1 MSEVE
6 HLITVQDEVGETP
19 IWIPNEQA
27 MYWID
32 LEGSAVH
39 RYDQSTGDREDWS
52 LDAAVTAL
60 ARRASG
66 GWILATKTGLAF
78 WDQGGATTEFIVD
91 PTSDSEAIRFND
103 TTVDPQGRLI
113 VGTANVQ
120 DFDASDGVIYRLDP
134 DLSLHQI
141 DDGYAISN
149 GMGFSPDGKI
159 LYVTDMFHNQIVAL
173 DYDIESGAVSNKRVF
188 AEIPADTGLP
198 DGLTVDAAGFVWSA
212 HWAGSRVT
220 RYDPDGAIER
230 QIPVPVTNA
239 TSLGFG
245 GAELNELYITT
256 AWFFMNEEERKA
268 QPRAG
273 DVFRVKTD
281 ITGMIEQ
288 EFAGYQER

>member
-1 MSEVE
+1 MSELE

-19 IWIPNEQA
+19 IWIPDQQA

-39 RYDQSTGDREDWS
+39 RYEPSSGDRQDWT

-60 ARRASG
+60 ARRATG

-78 WDQGGATTEFIVD
+78 WDQQGAETEFIVD
-91 PTSDSEAIRFND
+91 PTADVEAIRFND
-103 TTVDPQGRLI
+103 TTVDQQGRLI
-113 VGTANVQ
+113 AGTANVQ
-120 DFDASDGVIYRLDP
+120 DFEASDGVLYRLDP

-149 GMGFSPDGKI
+149 GMGFSPDGKT
-159 LYVTDMFHNQIVAL
+159 LYVTDMFHNRIVAL
-173 DYDIESGAVSNKRVF
+173 DYDAAAGTVSNKRTFVDV
-188 AEIPADTGLP
+188 PADTGLP
-198 DGLTVDAAGFVWSA
+198 DGLTVDAEGFVWSA
-212 HWAGSRVT
+212 HWAGARVT

-230 QIPVPVTNA
+230 QILVPVTNA

-245 GAELNELYITT
+245 GADMNELYITT
-256 AWFFMNEEERKA
+256 AWFFMSEEDRKA

-273 DVFRVKTD
+273 DVFRIKTD
-281 ITGMIEQ
+281 ITGTVEPQ
-288 EFAGYQER
+288 FAG

>member
-6 HLITVQDEVGETP
+6 HLISVQDEVGETP
-19 IWIPNEQA
+19 IWAPDQQA

-39 RYDQSTGDREDWS
+39 RYEPLTGDRKDWS

-78 WDQGGATTEFIVD
+78 WDQQGAATEFIVD
-91 PTSDSEAIRFND
+91 PTADRQEIRFND
-103 TTVDPQGRLI
+103 TVVDKQGRLI
-113 VGTANVQ
+113 AGTANVQ
-120 DFDASDGVIYRLDP
+120 DFGAPDGVLHRLDP

-141 DDGYAISN
+141 DDGYAVSN
-149 GMGFSPDGKI
+149 GMGFSPDGRI

-173 DYDIESGAVSNKRVF
+173 DYDTEAGTIGNKRIF

-198 DGLTVDAAGFVWSA
+198 DGLTVDAEGFVWSA
-212 HWAGSRVT
+212 HWAGARVT
-220 RYDPDGAIER
+220 RYDPDGTVER

-239 TSLGFG
+239 TCLGFG
-245 GAELNELYITT
+245 GADMNELYITT
-256 AWFFMNEEERKA
+256 AWFFMSEDERKA

-273 DVFRVKTD
+273 DVFRIKTD
-281 ITGMIEQ
+281 VVGLVEPQ
-288 EFAGYQER
+288 FAG

>member
-6 HLITVQDEVGETP
+6 HLIVVQDEVGETP
-19 IWIPNEQA
+19 IWIPDQQA

-39 RYDQSTGDREDWS
+39 RYEPASGERKDWA

-66 GWILATKTGLAF
+66 GWILATKSGLAF
-78 WDQGGATTEFIVD
+78 WDQAGATTEFIVD
-91 PTSDSEAIRFND
+91 PTSDSEAIRLND
-103 TTVDPQGRLI
+103 TSVDRQGRLV
-113 VGTANVQ
+113 VGTADVQ
-120 DFDASDGVIYRLDP
+120 DFEASDGVIYRLDP

-159 LYVTDMFHNQIVAL
+159 LYVTDMFHNRIVAL
-173 DYDIESGAVSNKRVF
+173 DYDTGSGSVSNKRTFV
-188 AEIPADTGLP
+188 EVPSDTGLP
-198 DGLTVDAAGFVWSA
+198 DGLTVDTEGFVWSA
-212 HWAGSRVT
+212 HWAGARVT
-220 RYDPDGAIER
+220 RYDPDGTIER
-230 QIPVPVTNA
+230 QIPVPATTA

-245 GAELNELYITT
+245 GADMNELYITT
-256 AWFFMNEEERKA
+256 AWFSMSEEEKKA

-273 DVFRVKTD
+273 DLFRVKTD
-281 ITGMIEQ
+281 ITGMVESQ
-288 EFAGYQER
+288 FAG

>member
-6 HLITVQDEVGETP
+6 HLISVQDEVGETP
-19 IWIPNEQA
+19 IWAPDQQA

-39 RYDQSTGDREDWS
+39 RYEPLTGDRKDWS

-78 WDQGGATTEFIVD
+78 WDQQGAATEFIVD
-91 PTSDSEAIRFND
+91 PTADRQEIRFND
-103 TTVDPQGRLI
+103 TVVDKQGRLI
-113 VGTANVQ
+113 AGTANVQ
-120 DFDASDGVIYRLDP
+120 DFGAPDGVLHRLDP

-141 DDGYAISN
+141 DDGYAVSN
-149 GMGFSPDGKI
+149 GMGFSPDGRI

-173 DYDIESGAVSNKRVF
+173 DYDTEAGTIGNKRIF

-198 DGLTVDAAGFVWSA
+198 DGLTVDAEGFVWSA
-212 HWAGSRVT
+212 HWAGARVT
-220 RYDPDGAIER
+220 RYDPDGTVER

-239 TSLGFG
+239 TCLGFG
-245 GAELNELYITT
+245 GADMNELYITT
-256 AWFFMNEEERKA
+256 AWFFMSEDERKA

-273 DVFRVKTD
+273 DVFRIKTD
-281 ITGMIEQ
+281 VTGLVEPQ
-288 EFAGYQER
+288 FAG

>member
-39 RYDQSTGDREDWS
+39 RYDPSTGDRKDWS

-78 WDQGGATTEFIVD
+78 WDQAGATTEFIAD
-91 PTSDSEAIRFND
+91 PTADSEAIRFND
-103 TTVDPQGRLI
+103 TTVDQQGRLI

-120 DFDASDGVIYRLDP
+120 DFEASDGALYRLDP
-134 DLSLHQI
+134 DLSLQQI

-159 LYVTDMFHNQIVAL
+159 LYVTDMFHNRIVAL
-173 DYDIESGAVSNKRVF
+173 DYDIETGAVGNKRTFV
-188 AEIPADTGLP
+188 EVPGDTGLP
-198 DGLTVDAAGFVWSA
+198 DGLTVDAEGFVWSA

-220 RYDPDGAIER
+220 RYDPDGVIER
-230 QIPVPVTNA
+230 QIPVPATNA

-245 GAELNELYITT
+245 GADMNELYITT
-256 AWFFMNEEERKA
+256 AWFFMSEEDRKA
-268 QPRAG
+268 QPQAG

-281 ITGMIEQ
+281 VTGIVEQ
-288 EFAGYQER
+288 QFAG